1 MRRTGCSPSPSNV
14 PVLAFMAPFS
24 SRYPAAVL
32 LAAAVFS
39 ILPAKA
45 QTIRIPDFRDSTAV
59 TSGSAAGA
67 CDECGVVRS
76 IREVHR
82 RGAPVNRSRAGA
94 DWGPTDTRVIGA
106 VMVLPFGPGSNS
118 NSGFVGGIGT
128 PEVSE
133 RLGELSY
140 EVIVRMDD
148 HTLRTIERR
157 DGAQFMVG
165 DRVRVS
171 EGRLE
176 HLR

>member
-1 MRRTGCSPSPSNV
+1 MVRY
-14 PVLAFMAPFS
+14 S

-32 LAAAVFS
+32 LGAAAFS
-39 ILPAKA
+39 ILPAQA
-45 QTIRIPDFRDSTAV
+45 QTIRIPDFRDSAAA
-59 TSGSAAGA
+59 TSSSAAGA

-76 IREVHR
+76 IREIHR
-82 RGAPVNRSRAGA
+82 RGAPVNSSRPGA

-118 NSGFVGGIGT
+118 KAGYVGGVGT

-148 HTLRTIERR
+148 HTLRTVERR
-157 DGAQFMVG
+157 DGAQFAIG

-176 HLR
+176 LVR